1 MIDDLLR
8 DLLDEDSNG
17 SNLARR
23 LAAALAASAAVLLFF
38 SILSCAP
45 TVALI
50 AWTARFGLTETSRVT
65 AAVVL
70 TLLSLG
76 VPVLLYAI
84 LRRWRRKLAVDVPLW
99 FTRWEPGSMA
109 AVILALL
116 VLQHLVPR
124 AYPGPL
130 LSLPSYT
137 AWAWAGFALFTVGTL
152 SYLAVGCFVWL
163 WWCDPPPGNPRTLE
177 IAFWVWIS
185 IQTLGFLIP
194 SMELSVCSSSDEPP
208 LSGMFNY
215 MTFLERPLRDGD
227 LTCFIR
233 WQVPGLIRLYMAL
246 PIFGLF
252 LFTGHMG
259 REARR
264 YFRG

>member
-1 MIDDLLR
+1 MDEILR
-8 DLLDEDSNG
+8 DLFTPNNDG
-17 SNLARR
+17 TNLARR
-23 LAAALAASAAVLLFF
+23 LVAALAAFAALLFVL
-38 SILSCAP
+38 SLLSCAA
-45 TVALI
+45 TLVFVAW
-50 AWTARFGLTETSRVT
+50 AARFGLTEGSRV
-65 AAVVL
+65 AAASVM

-76 VPVLLYAI
+76 VPIFLYTM
-84 LRRWRRKLAVDVPLW
+84 LHHWRRKIEAGVSLW

-130 LSLPSYT
+130 LSFSPYT
-137 AWAWAGFALFTVGTL
+137 VWAWAGFVLFTMGTL
-152 SYLAVGCFVWL
+152 AYLAAGCFVWL
-163 WWCDPPPGNPRTLE
+163 WWCDPPPGNSRALE
-177 IAFWVWIS
+177 IAFWVWITFQVVS
-185 IQTLGFLIP
+185 FLVP
-194 SMELSVCSSSDEPP
+194 SMELSVYPSSDAPP
-208 LSGMFNY
+208 LSGVFNY
-215 MTFLERPLRDGD
+215 LTFFAHPLRDGS

-233 WQVPGLIRLYMAL
+233 WETPGFIRLYAAV

-252 LFTGHMG
+252 LFTGYMG